1 MPDPIVYRVSLVEMV
16 HAQERGKH
24 SSTPSPF
31 MEIRVFTFLGRP
43 PSPVL
48 ESQLKITFKRVIEGI
63 KLNFL
68 PHIFESDM
76 NFKPEF
82 GEDKKSFSLKELTQR
97 FRIEIEGFE
106 VERVDLDEITLGYFK
121 RERIERGH
129 KLHLNTG
136 VIYRYVAFYNP
147 DGTIKKPDYDEFSI
161 REVIGKLKELEERR
175 EKLLRRARGLVDEI
189 EEKTKKLEIVI
200 GELEDINYK
209 FSTGRRIIGE

>member
-16 HAQERGKH
+16 HAAEKGKH

-31 MEIRVFTFLGRP
+31 MELRAFVFLGRP
-43 PSPVL
+43 PSPTM
-48 ESQLKITFKRVIEGI
+48 ESQLKNTFRRVIEGI

-68 PHIFESDM
+68 PHIFESEM

-82 GEDKKSFSLKELTQR
+82 GESKQAFSLKELTQR

-121 RERIERGH
+121 QERIERGH
-129 KLHLNTG
+129 RLHLNTG

-161 REVIGKLKELEERR
+161 REAIGRIKELEERR
-175 EKLLRRARGLVDEI
+175 EKLMLRARGLVDEI
-189 EEKTKKLEIVI
+189 AEKTKKLETVI